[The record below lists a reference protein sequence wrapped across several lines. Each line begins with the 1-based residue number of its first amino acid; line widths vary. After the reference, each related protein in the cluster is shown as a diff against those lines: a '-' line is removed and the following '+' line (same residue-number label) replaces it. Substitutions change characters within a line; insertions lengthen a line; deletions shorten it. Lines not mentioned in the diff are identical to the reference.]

1 MGKIARTLKGIIFAA
16 FLLPHICF
24 AYSGAGAECGNSALE
39 NAARKGTPEGL
50 TVAIDQGVLLLEKVV
65 AGWSKE
71 WAWHPNNQNTSRVWL
86 DKNVKRASRDEK
98 RRIFAQW
105 WTGCREIKLLDA
117 AVSTAN
123 KENVE
128 FLLSLGAD
136 PNSPS
141 YRGRTLLMRCPYE
154 QDGRVIP
161 DGVPPARTQEQQERV
176 LAIYSLL
183 LKHGASTSQ
192 QDSDGLNALHL
203 CNDPAIIKLFI
214 NAGSDVSIGV
224 DLGRDPST
232 IHDHPTTRRVVDYR
246 ARKIA
251 KGLIWEADAQFEI
264 IEQILPLI
272 NDRRVTAETERLI
285 SWGCEDSVRT
295 SICSR
300 LAGLI
305 SARDSKIF
313 KPLKERNSQ
322 VSEP

>member
-1 MGKIARTLKGIIFAA
+1 MAKISTNLKALIFTTFFAPY
-16 FLLPHICF
+16 LCF

-39 NAARKGTPEGL
+39 KAAKDGTPEDL
-50 TVAIDQGVLLLEKVV
+50 TIAIDKQVLLLEKVV
-65 AGWSKE
+65 AGWDKK

-86 DKNVKRASRDEK
+86 DNNVRIASREEK
-98 RRIFAQW
+98 RKIFAQW

-123 KENVE
+123 SKNVA

-141 YRGRTLLMRCPYE
+141 YQGRTLLMRCPYE
-154 QDGRVIP
+154 QDGRVIS
-161 DGVPPARTQEQQERV
+161 DGVPPARTQEQKERV
-176 LAIYSLL
+176 VAIYSLL
-183 LKHGASTSQ
+183 LNHGASMSQ
-192 QDSDGLNALHL
+192 QDRDGLNALHL
-203 CNDPAIIKLFI
+203 CNDPVIIKLFI
-214 NAGSDVSIGV
+214 NAGANVMIGI
-224 DLGRDPST
+224 DPGRDPST
-232 IHDHPTTRRVVDYR
+232 IHDYPVTRRVVDYR

-264 IEQILPLI
+264 IEQFLPLV
-272 NDRRVTAETERLI
+272 NDRRVTSETERLI
-285 SWGCEDSVRT
+285 SWGCEDSGKA

-305 SARDSKIF
+305 SARDFKIF

-322 VSEP
+322 ASEP